1 MKSGVSVPQP
11 VSFAVDDTEDV
22 TTLRHLRRQARYFV
36 LSRYHFGLQHKAP
49 KVRRER
55 PAEFE
60 LCITSMLFCE
70 FAYNQRL
77 VCNIFGVD
85 CVKILTYWFNYVHD
99 GISTILFAGFLC
111 IHTRRQQRVCEENLI
126 RVLLS
131 PFFTLVV
138 RYYWWKKHS
147 VDFEHICCSVIKG
160 SHKRKTILLL
170 TSMIY
175 IAEGG
180 EARDAIDEK
189 TTFEKLRC

>member
-49 KVRRER
+49 KVKRER

-77 VCNIFGVD
+77 ICNIFGVD
-85 CVKILTYWFNYVHD
+85 CIEILTYWFNYVYD
-99 GISTILFAGFLC
+99 GVSAILLQAFFAYILADRSESVKKTLSVYFFL
-111 IHTRRQQRVCEENLI
+111 HSSR
-126 RVLLS
+126 LLS
-131 PFFTLVV
+131 VITGGRSTLLILNTSVV
-138 RYYWWKKHS
+138 P
-147 VDFEHICCSVIKG
+147 
-160 SHKRKTILLL
+160 
-170 TSMIY
+170 
-175 IAEGG
+175 
-180 EARDAIDEK
+180 
-189 TTFEKLRC
+189 